1 MPLDAAIDASY
12 SFNPLRADR
21 DEIRFLVGDTD
32 PAEFL
37 LADAEIDAAMAL
49 ARAAGNPAG
58 TLSAAALAVN
68 GTTAAGATEINL
80 DAVNVSGTVAEGA
93 SFTVAGN
100 SQRYFVSAELAT
112 AGNAL
117 TGLQFW
123 PGLAAEAVNDAVVTF
138 RLYDVYEAAALCC
151 DNLARR
157 FARKADV
164 SIDGRSESFSQISKQ
179 YADLS
184 RTLRRQSAGSGG
196 AFGRKLVRV

>member
-58 TLSAAALAVN
+58 TLSASTLAVN
-68 GTTAAGATEINL
+68 GTTAAGATTINL
-80 DAVNVSGTVAEGA
+80 DATSVSGTVAAGA
-93 SFTVAGN
+93 SFTIAGN
-100 SQRYFVSAELAT
+100 TQRYFVSGELT
-112 AGNAL
+112 AASNAL
-117 TGLQFW
+117 TGLEFW
-123 PGLAAEAVNDAVVTF
+123 PGLAASAADDAVVTF
-138 RLYDVYEAAALCC
+138 RLYDVHEAAALCC

-164 SIDGRSESFSQISKQ
+164 SIDGRSESFSQISTQ
-179 YADLS
+179 YAELA
-184 RTLRRQSAGSGG
+184 RTLRRQSSGAGGS
-196 AFGRKLVRV
+196 FGRKLVRV